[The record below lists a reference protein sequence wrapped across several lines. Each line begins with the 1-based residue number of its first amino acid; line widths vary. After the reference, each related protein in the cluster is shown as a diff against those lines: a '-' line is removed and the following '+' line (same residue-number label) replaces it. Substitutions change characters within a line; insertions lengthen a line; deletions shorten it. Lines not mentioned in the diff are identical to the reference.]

1 MLKFLSENNMI
12 NLDDVRNSMRE
23 QERQRLLVKHKYKIF
38 QDVDGRWRTTVPDS
52 TKKNKRRSIAKSTLE
67 KLEDAIV
74 EFYAAQEDEQY
85 IVENTKDTVDSLRKL
100 FPKWLVYKQAHTNSA
115 TYIKRLISDWN
126 RFYDQNEIADMELK
140 NLTRVYLDM
149 WLHNTIKEYG
159 LTRNAYYN
167 MSTILKQSLEYAC
180 MDGVDILQKNP
191 MAGMKV
197 NTKLFVKKPK
207 PKSETQVFLRSEQ
220 KLVAEEC
227 SFRVNRNPNCTT
239 PISILLNFQL
249 GLRIGELVALK
260 WSDIDGNYINICR
273 SEVEDYEF
281 VIDEATNSVKVIPKG
296 YKIVEYTK
304 SDAGMRTIFLNSE
317 AKRLLDIIRSINDN
331 CGYYS
336 DNFILISSQRKERSN
351 ARTITTYLEKLCT
364 AIGILNKSNHKI
376 RKTFISSLFD
386 NNVNI
391 DTIRETAGH
400 ADERTSLN
408 NYCFNQDDTK
418 ELEAKLE
425 ECKNAMTATFQITS

>member
-1 MLKFLSENNMI
+1 
-12 NLDDVRNSMRE
+12 
-23 QERQRLLVKHKYKIF
+23 
-38 QDVDGRWRTTVPDS
+38 
-52 TKKNKRRSIAKSTLE
+52 
-67 KLEDAIV
+67 
-74 EFYAAQEDEQY
+74 
-85 IVENTKDTVDSLRKL
+85 
-100 FPKWLVYKQAHTNSA
+100 
-115 TYIKRLISDWN
+115 
-126 RFYDQNEIADMELK
+126 
-140 NLTRVYLDM
+140 
-149 WLHNTIKEYG
+149 
-159 LTRNAYYN
+159 
-167 MSTILKQSLEYAC
+167 
-180 MDGVDILQKNP
+180 
-191 MAGMKV
+191 MAGMKI

-239 PISILLNFQL
+239 PIAILLNFQL

-281 VIDEATNSVKVIPKG
+281 GIDEATNSVKVIPNG

-304 SDAGMRTIFLNSE
+304 SDAGMRSIYLNSE

-351 ARTITTYLEKLCT
+351 ARTITTYLEKLCI

-425 ECKNAMTATFQITS
+425 ECKNVMTATFQITS

>member
-23 QERQRLLVKHKYKIF
+23 QERQRLLAKHKYKIF
-38 QDVDGRWRTTVPDS
+38 QSTDGRWRTDLPDE
-52 TKKNKRRSIAKSTLE
+52 TKKRKVRTIAKSSLE

-74 EFYAAQEDEQY
+74 EFYAEQEDEQY
-85 IVENTKDTVDSLRKL
+85 IVVNTKDTVDSLRKL

-140 NLTRVYLDM
+140 DLTRVYLDM

-239 PISILLNFQL
+239 PIAILLNFQL

-260 WSDIDGNYINICR
+260 WSDIDSNYINICR
-273 SEVEDYEF
+273 SEVEDYEMA
-281 VIDEATNSVKVIPKG
+281 IDEKNSKVKVIPKG
-296 YKIVEYTK
+296 YKVVDFTK
-304 SDAGMRTIFLNSE
+304 SDAGMRSIYLNSE
-317 AKRLLDIIRSINDN
+317 AKRLLEIIRNINDN

-336 DNFILISSQRKERSN
+336 DNFILISIPPPSAGGTNSN
-351 ARTITTYLEKLCT
+351 ESVLTLYVVL
-364 AIGILNKSNHKI
+364 
-376 RKTFISSLFD
+376 
-386 NNVNI
+386 
-391 DTIRETAGH
+391 
-400 ADERTSLN
+400 
-408 NYCFNQDDTK
+408 
-418 ELEAKLE
+418 
-425 ECKNAMTATFQITS
+425 